1 MSVSPSSNDILTTQ
15 KRYFFLFCCR
25 FCSFFF
31 SGTIESSCQ
40 LESLL
45 DLGKD
50 PFDGLDVE
58 EMVTELF
65 EEHTRG
71 ESTNKV
77 GETSKKVEI
86 SSGGIQIAIHREVE
100 EKNRERISENTRK
113 TTAE

>member
-1 MSVSPSSNDILTTQ
+1 MTVSPSSNDILTTQ
-15 KRYFFLFCCR
+15 RRFFFC
-25 FCSFFF
+25 FVVVVVVFF

-65 EEHTRG
+65 EEHMRG

-86 SSGGIQIAIHREVE
+86 SSGGIQIAIHREVKE
-100 EKNRERISENTRK
+100 RNRERISENTRK